1 MVLQSL
7 AEALV
12 NVLLYEWLHL
22 FVFNHLRHTQCLYAL
37 DRVAAFAF
45 PLEWYLCRALASL
58 AGKEYAGRQVL
69 PLALEYFLT
78 YSVWLRLPLGGL
90 HFEMRRSQDSA
101 LVC

>member
-1 MVLQSL
+1 MVWSGGLWFSGGVWCPCGCVCAPQSSPLSFGEHLLDVVLQSL

-45 PLEWYLCRALASL
+45 PLEWYLCRALAS
-58 AGKEYAGRQVL
+58 
-69 PLALEYFLT
+69 
-78 YSVWLRLPLGGL
+78 
-90 HFEMRRSQDSA
+90 
-101 LVC
+101 